1 MVVVEDIYSVNVLSG
16 FSVGITL
23 IVQLI
28 SLVFHGLIKTID
40 VKVYGKC
47 LSLSGF
53 NASFISITLI
63 LLTFIT

>member
-1 MVVVEDIYSVNVLSG
+1 MVVVEDIYSINVLSG

-28 SLVFHGLIKTID
+28 SLGFHGLIKTID

>member
-1 MVVVEDIYSVNVLSG
+1 MVVVEDTYSINVLSG
-16 FSVGITL
+16 FSVGITP

-28 SLVFHGLIKTID
+28 SLGFHGLIKTID